1 MYVEIWGLSA
11 KLQDAAAESWP
22 ELPQL
27 TKHEQYQTGQ
37 TVTTQSQSSVFGL
50 CDQTIGTDFEIKELS
65 MVMRQWLTNGQTE
78 TDYTALGA
86 PLVWGTVLGSI
97 PFPQS
102 EISEL
107 KRNFPQPWV
116 RNATYSEDLY
126 LVSVMICEYAERVES
141 SVAMYISLAELSGA
155 CIG

>member
-1 MYVEIWGLSA
+1 
-11 KLQDAAAESWP
+11 
-22 ELPQL
+22 
-27 TKHEQYQTGQ
+27 
-37 TVTTQSQSSVFGL
+37 
-50 CDQTIGTDFEIKELS
+50 
-65 MVMRQWLTNGQTE
+65 MRQWLTKGQTE

-86 PLVWGTVLGSI
+86 PLVGGTVLRSI
-97 PFPQS
+97 PFPWW

-126 LVSVMICEYAERVES
+126 LVSVVIFQYAERVES